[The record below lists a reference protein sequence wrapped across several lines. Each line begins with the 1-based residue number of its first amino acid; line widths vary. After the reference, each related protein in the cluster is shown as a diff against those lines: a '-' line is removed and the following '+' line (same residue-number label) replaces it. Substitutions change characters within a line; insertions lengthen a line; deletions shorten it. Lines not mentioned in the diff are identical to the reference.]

1 MKSAFRKALGYTTRR
16 NIGLW
21 VFAYAVVFL
30 AGAALMVTESTTL
43 FAFLLSLAVMCWWPI
58 ARDLAPVCYCVI
70 VKGRWPDGVNINTPL
85 N

>member
-1 MKSAFRKALGYTTRR
+1 MKTAIQKALGYTTYR

-30 AGAALMVTESTTL
+30 AGAALMFMESITL

-58 ARDLAPVCYCVI
+58 ARDLTPVCYSVI